1 MAIYP
6 SFLRSGL
13 MPAYEAIKGKD
24 LLKHLGAYEQ
34 RLSWTKEQLLAHQWQ
49 ELQKLLQHAYHNTQ
63 YYPRVWAE
71 AGIKN
76 PRDIRNM
83 RDFEAL
89 PIVTK
94 NDIKQYY
101 AEFVSSKHPNN
112 IRKSTGGSTG
122 QPFHFE
128 LDLNSNT
135 RREAVMW
142 RGYGWLGAGLGQK
155 TLYLWGA
162 DLGQPSR
169 FKTIKNALYHGFYN
183 RKMLNSF
190 AMTQDNKQEYVDD
203 INAYKP
209 TAMVSYVNP
218 LYELARYIN
227 DQGIKVWRPST
238 ILTGAEPLHDFQR
251 EEIEKA
257 FKAPVYNTFGCREF
271 MLMGLANTDNGFTGT
286 VFAPFDGEFGLDHLP
301 TGKDGLRY
309 FEKYFKNA
317 IPMIPNLEDQ
327 WENNP
332 TSALAVIRCKPY
344 HWNTN
349 TMLIGD
355 AAHATVPFYGEGMN
369 ASLED
374 VRVFLELLDEH
385 GDSDM
390 NKVLESYT
398 EQRVPAGNALVDLSL
413 RNFIEMRDLVADPQF
428 QLRKKIE
435 RKVQANH
442 PDKWTPLYT
451 LVKFTNIPYHEA
463 KLEGERH
470 DRIMEHILK
479 MENIEDKW
487 DSDEIE
493 ARVLALLESQK

>member
-6 SFLRSGL
+6 SFLRSCL

-49 ELQKLLQHAYHNTQ
+49 ELQKLLQHAYQNTQ

-71 AGIKN
+71 AGIKD
-76 PRDIRNM
+76 PRDITNM
-83 RDFEAL
+83 SDFEAL

-209 TAMVSYVNP
+209 AAMVSYVNP

-227 DQGIKVWRPST
+227 DKGIKVWRPST

-257 FKAPVYNTFGCREF
+257 FNTPVYNTFGCREF
-271 MLMGLANTDNGFTGT
+271 MLMAADCQEQRNLHMNIDHLVIETIDSQGQVVTGT
-286 VFAPFDGEFGLDHLP
+286 SGDLLVTDLYNYGMPLIRYVNGDRATINLQACSCGNPLPIMSSIDGRKLDIIKTPSGGSIPGELFPHLFKEFVGISRFQVVQQQIEQVTLKIVANEQFSDAD
-301 TGKDGLRY
+301 KV
-309 FEKYFKNA
+309 A
-317 IPMIPNLEDQ
+317 I
-327 WENNP
+327 
-332 TSALAVIRCKPY
+332 
-344 HWNTN
+344 
-349 TMLIGD
+349 
-355 AAHATVPFYGEGMN
+355 
-369 ASLED
+369 
-374 VRVFLELLDEH
+374 
-385 GDSDM
+385 
-390 NKVLESYT
+390 
-398 EQRVPAGNALVDLSL
+398 
-413 RNFIEMRDLVADPQF
+413 
-428 QLRKKIE
+428 
-435 RKVQANH
+435 
-442 PDKWTPLYT
+442 
-451 LVKFTNIPYHEA
+451 
-463 KLEGERH
+463 
-470 DRIMEHILK
+470 
-479 MENIEDKW
+479 
-487 DSDEIE
+487 SDEINKYSNGE
-493 ARVLALLESQK
+493 LRLNFELVDDIPLTASGKHRVTICEV